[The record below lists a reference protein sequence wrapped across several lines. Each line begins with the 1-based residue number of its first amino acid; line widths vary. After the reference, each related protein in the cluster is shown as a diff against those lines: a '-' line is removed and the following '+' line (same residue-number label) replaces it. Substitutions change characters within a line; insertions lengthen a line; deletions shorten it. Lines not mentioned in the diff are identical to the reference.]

1 MGRGQGG
8 LVIPLKA
15 GADVA
20 SGLRVSVVMPVYNA
34 ADTVAQSM
42 RSVLAQTHAG
52 VELVVVDDCSHDGSA
67 VVIDRIASNDSRVVT
82 LRLPC
87 NGGVA
92 AARNA
97 GIEAASGD
105 YIAFLD
111 SDDWWHPRKL
121 EIQLAHMREAGARV
135 SYTGYQR
142 VDEDGRPLSTV
153 RPPTSVRYADMLKS
167 NRIGNLTGL
176 YDRTLGEA
184 RFQRVGHEDYVFWLQ
199 MVRRAGWAVCAV
211 HPEPLA
217 FYLVRAG
224 SLSADKF
231 KAARWQWHI
240 YREIEGLGWLSACRY
255 FLHYAS
261 NALAKRR

>member
-1 MGRGQGG
+1 MNTT
-8 LVIPLKA
+8 V
-15 GADVA
+15 
-20 SGLRVSVVMPVYNA
+20 SGSGTAHRARVSVVMPVYNA
-34 ADTVAQSM
+34 ALTLQNSI
-42 RSVLAQTHAG
+42 RSVLAQSYAD
-52 VELVVVDDCSHDGSA
+52 VELLVVDDCSTDGSWPLVRSLA
-67 VVIDRIASNDSRVVT
+67 AADRRVVA
-82 LRLPC
+82 LRLPS

-121 EIQLAHMREAGARV
+121 EIQLAKMRDAGARV

-142 VDEDGRPLSTV
+142 VDEEGRPLSTV
-153 RPPTSVRYADMLKS
+153 RPPASVRYADMLKS

-176 YDRTLGEA
+176 YDRTLGDA
-184 RFQRVGHEDYVFWLQ
+184 RFQCVGHEDYVFWLQ
-199 MVRRAGWAVCAV
+199 MVRRAGWAVCAE

-240 YREIEGLGWLSACRY
+240 YRRIEGLGWFNACRY

-261 NALAKRR
+261 NAMAKRH